1 MSQIP
6 LFPAQK
12 ALAGLRDSGIKNT
25 ASAVSEII
33 DNSVDANAKNISV
46 LILEKNQKSG
56 KRFLDKIDEICI
68 LDDGNGMTED
78 ILSKCLAVGGRDES
92 DDDSENHTGRFGYGL
107 PKMETRDSACAST
120 HQPSDPENDSVLG
133 NSGRDLDSQ
142 YI

>member
-56 KRFLDKIDEICI
+56 KGF
-68 LDDGNGMTED
+68 
-78 ILSKCLAVGGRDES
+78 
-92 DDDSENHTGRFGYGL
+92 
-107 PKMETRDSACAST
+107 
-120 HQPSDPENDSVLG
+120 
-133 NSGRDLDSQ
+133 
-142 YI
+142 